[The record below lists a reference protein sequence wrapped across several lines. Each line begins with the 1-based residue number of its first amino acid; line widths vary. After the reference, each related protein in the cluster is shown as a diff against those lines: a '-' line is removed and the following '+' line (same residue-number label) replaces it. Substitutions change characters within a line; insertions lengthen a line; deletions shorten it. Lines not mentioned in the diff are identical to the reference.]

1 MALLCKEKSRPA
13 VAALN
18 GRPGLMARPGREPSA
33 ARLNRSVLRLGV
45 FRRGKVDLDP
55 CSARIEEEQLPQ
67 PRGVAGRR
75 QPAQVVFDPALLELG
90 HIGRRVGSEK
100 GDVVEHPAA
109 LRNDRLFDDMQHRLA
124 AVIEPGAR
132 EREVRPRPGGQSED
146 VVIESDRLFSV
157 GGENGE
163 MIHPIDRHGSLLPY
177 ARKRTNKAWARVL
190 ASDGGCQ
197 VDNRQ
202 KLEFDTRPA
211 PGAGFR
217 LMEERS
223 DGELGIL
230 ARRRIEAEI
239 IAPVYDEMRK
249 AVGEDKARDILR
261 RAIRRAA
268 IDAGAEMAARAAG
281 GADLESFKAILPL
294 WTKDD
299 ALTIEVIDDKPGVL
313 DFNVRRCRY
322 SETYRAMGLGD
333 IGDILS
339 CNRDGAF
346 CEGYDP
352 RIKLTRTQTIMGG
365 ASHCDFRYRA
375 DPPQKT

>member
-1 MALLCKEKSRPA
+1 M
-13 VAALN
+13 
-18 GRPGLMARPGREPSA
+18 
-33 ARLNRSVLRLGV
+33 
-45 FRRGKVDLDP
+45 
-55 CSARIEEEQLPQ
+55 LP
-67 PRGVAGRR
+67 
-75 QPAQVVFDPALLELG
+75 
-90 HIGRRVGSEK
+90 
-100 GDVVEHPAA
+100 
-109 LRNDRLFDDMQHRLA
+109 
-124 AVIEPGAR
+124 
-132 EREVRPRPGGQSED
+132 
-146 VVIESDRLFSV
+146 
-157 GGENGE
+157 
-163 MIHPIDRHGSLLPY
+163 
-177 ARKRTNKAWARVL
+177 ARVP
-190 ASDGGCQ
+190 ASHGGCQ

-202 KLEFDTRPA
+202 KLEFDTPPA

-217 LMEERS
+217 LMDEHK

-230 ARRRIEAEI
+230 ARRRIEAAI
-239 IAPVYDEMRK
+239 VAPIYDEMRE
-249 AVGEDKARDILR
+249 AVGEHKARDILR

-268 IDAGAEMAARAAG
+268 IDAGAEMASRAAG

-313 DFNVRRCRY
+313 DFDVRRCRY
-322 SETYRAMGLGD
+322 AETYRAMGLGE

-375 DPPQKT
+375 GPPQKT